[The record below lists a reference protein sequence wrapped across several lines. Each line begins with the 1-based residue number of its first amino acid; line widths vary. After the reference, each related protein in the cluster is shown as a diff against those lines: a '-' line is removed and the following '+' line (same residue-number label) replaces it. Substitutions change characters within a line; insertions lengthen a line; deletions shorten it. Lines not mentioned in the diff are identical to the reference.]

1 MLKSRRR
8 DAEEGVRG
16 GKKSGRETGGVVPVP
31 GVKYARACAI
41 DDGVCDDVLN
51 DKLMRCA
58 VQQGTPTLPMVLR
71 DVDVMRA
78 GATSFYGV

>member
-16 GKKSGRETGGVVPVP
+16 GKKSGRETGGVMPVP
-31 GVKYARACAI
+31 GMSDVRTYAG
-41 DDGVCDDVLN
+41 DDHGFN

-78 GATSFYGV
+78 GATSFYRV